1 MSESSNPQPA
11 LGAAVREMRAERG
24 ATQQHLAEA
33 AGMTVAHLSKI
44 ERGLTNP
51 TWGTV
56 VALASALKVSI
67 AALAARSETH

>member
-1 MSESSNPQPA
+1 
-11 LGAAVREMRAERG
+11 MRIERG
-24 ATQQHLAEA
+24 TTQQHLAES

-56 VALASALKVSI
+56 VALAAALKTTI
-67 AALAARSETH
+67 ADLAARSEPH